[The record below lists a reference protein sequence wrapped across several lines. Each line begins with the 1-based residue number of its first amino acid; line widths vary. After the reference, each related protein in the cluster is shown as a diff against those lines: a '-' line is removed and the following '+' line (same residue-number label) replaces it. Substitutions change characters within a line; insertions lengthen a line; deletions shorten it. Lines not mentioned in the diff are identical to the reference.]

1 MKTAVGP
8 KYKVGLCITAKTPKG
23 TFTGKITEVERI
35 FKDID
40 PYMPGRFER
49 GGLSTRESD
58 IASIQ
63 IPYTFDG
70 ETLAVSYPAQK
81 FNGGSIDPRTRTAK
95 FYGYCYTMQP
105 EGLNYLVV
113 ISEKSVIKVH

>member
-1 MKTAVGP
+1 MKTAVAP
-8 KYKVGLCITAKTPKG
+8 KYKVGLRITAKTPKG
-23 TFTGKITEVERI
+23 TFTGKITEVERV

-40 PYMPGRFER
+40 PFSGGFER

-70 ETLAVSYPAQK
+70 ETLTITYPEEK
-81 FNGGSIDPRTRTAK
+81 FDGGSIDSRTRTTK
-95 FYGYCYTMQP
+95 FYDYCYTMQP